1 MPDNKGKVIEA
12 EIVEEREPVKSV
24 VQVTPELEIERL
36 RTARVQARWEA
47 IKLTTIWLAVIA
59 SCTHMC
65 APFGL

>member
-1 MPDNKGKVIEA
+1 MSESDNKIIEA
-12 EIVEEREPVKSV
+12 EIIEDSKSTKSV

-36 RTARVQARWEA
+36 RTVRVQARWEA
-47 IKLTTIWLAVIA
+47 TKITLIWLAVIA